1 MAPKTSA
8 KNNKKVASKKAEEQK
23 TVTPVTDIPEKRIQS
38 AISGLE
44 KYLQKED
51 TEEKVN
57 EKTGKFKLLDD
68 DEDELKDKLQ
78 LILVNNLPFNEDTDI
93 AKTKKAV
100 FKPLTIATET
110 GVHSYINDFKKIL
123 LILNDSIKFN
133 VDKEDSESEIYKL
146 INDEK
151 IPIGEIITAKQL
163 KTLYKPFENRRKLFS
178 EHSYILCDDS
188 VVTLMPKLLGGKAF
202 NQIST
207 TPVPIRVR
215 NSVKTL
221 STSVRN
227 FWNNKTVS
235 KYPNGSTLNIN
246 LGNLLNY
253 SSESSKKDLLKNIQV
268 IAKQFVDKY
277 MIRSIFL
284 KTNFS
289 PVVPLFYNEKSLQE
303 LIQLKEE
310 ASSKDETKKVIKNTV
325 EINGVEVELN
335 AFNRALY
342 EIANPEEM
350 ETIFSKQLKSANQKR
365 TKSEAD
371 KEEEEQKEEK
381 PIKKQKKNAQK
392 A

>member
-1 MAPKTSA
+1 M
-8 KNNKKVASKKAEEQK
+8 ASKTAVHKKKEEK
-23 TVTPVTDIPEKRIQS
+23 VVSESGIPEKRIQS

-44 KYLQKED
+44 KYLQKE
-51 TEEKVN
+51 TSEEKVN

-78 LILVNNLPFNEDTDI
+78 LILVNNLPFNEDTSI

-100 FKPLTIATET
+100 FKPLSIGTET

-123 LILNDSIKFN
+123 LILNDSTKFN
-133 VDKEDSESEIYKL
+133 IDKEDSGSELYKL
-146 INDEK
+146 INEEK
-151 IPIGEIITAKQL
+151 IPIGEVITAKQL
-163 KTLYKPFENRRKLFS
+163 KTLYKPFENRRKLFND
-178 EHSYILCDDS
+178 HSYILCDDS

-215 NSVKTL
+215 NSGNTL
-221 STSVRN
+221 FTSVKN
-227 FWNNKTVS
+227 FWNSKVIS

-253 SSESSKKDLLKNIQV
+253 SSESDKKNLLKNIQF
-268 IAKQFVDKY
+268 IAKQFLDKY
-277 MIRSIFL
+277 MIRSVFL

-303 LIQLKEE
+303 LIQSKEQVKGDDE
-310 ASSKDETKKVIKNTV
+310 SKDVIKNKI

-342 EIANPEEM
+342 EIANPEEL
-350 ETIFSKQLKSANQKR
+350 ETIFSKQLKSASKKR
-365 TKSEAD
+365 DLSEV
-371 KEEEEQKEEK
+371 EQTELVEEK
-381 PIKKQKKNAQK
+381 PIKKQKKSSKKN
-392 A
+392 